1 MQKEY
6 EEINLIDY
14 IITIKKQFRG
24 IVKITI
30 AFIILALIITLGIPS
45 QNQYDGELSLL
56 VGTIQGKPIQAPEE
70 MSALVFFYNSNVSAK
85 KSESPRLF
93 TLTSKGSS
101 SQEVKNNLEKTGALL
116 IAQHEEIFKKKIK
129 TVDDQI
135 QTLGK
140 NIKEND
146 ELVLRFGAMVNRL
159 SPYDQAQALSLQA
172 YLSSYVSS
180 LSMRKMLQNDIQK
193 IEQEKFDYEETKI
206 PAPPIITQSG
216 RIKNIPLNGFLGAL
230 LGILLGIFWAF
241 TKEWWETNKKLLK

>member
-14 IITIKKQFRG
+14 IITIKKQFRS
-24 IVKITI
+24 ILKITI
-30 AFIILALIITLGIPS
+30 VVIIFALIITLGIPS
-45 QNQYDGELSLL
+45 NDQYSGELTLL
-56 VGTIQGKPIQAPEE
+56 VGIIQGKPIQAPEE
-70 MSALVFFYNSNVSAK
+70 MSALAILYNSGVGAK

-93 TLTSKGSS
+93 ALTSKESS
-101 SQEVKNNLEKTGALL
+101 FQEVKDNLEKTGALFV
-116 IAQHEEIFKKKIK
+116 AQHEEIFKKKIK

-180 LSMRKMLQNDIQK
+180 LSMRKMLQDDIQK

-216 RIKNIPLNGFLGAL
+216 RTKNILLNGFLGAL
-230 LGILLGIFWAF
+230 LGILLGVFWAF
-241 TKEWWETNKKLLK
+241 MKEWWIKNKGLLK